1 MNRHYGGAS
10 MMWLMFLLGLA
21 IGGAPLLYVLL
32 LFFPVGF
39 LAVGLISAVWD
50 WTDRH

>member
-10 MMWLMFLLGLA
+10 VMWGMFLLGLA
-21 IGGAPLLYVLL
+21 IGGFPLGYLIP

-39 LAVGLISAVWD
+39 FAVGLISAVWD